1 MSYLVRSDVRY
12 PGYLKCNTKW
22 VCIESMAISV
32 YYNIPERLGS
42 EEMSLVALELR
53 FLFFFTLP
61 ELLGENFFISCLLAS
76 GFAENSECFNF
87 PY

>member
-1 MSYLVRSDVRY
+1 MGMYWIYDY
-12 PGYLKCNTKW
+12 
-22 VCIESMAISV
+22 ISF
-32 YYNIPERLGS
+32 YNIPERLGS

-53 FLFFFTLP
+53 FFFFFTLP

-87 PY
+87 PYWLWIVREV